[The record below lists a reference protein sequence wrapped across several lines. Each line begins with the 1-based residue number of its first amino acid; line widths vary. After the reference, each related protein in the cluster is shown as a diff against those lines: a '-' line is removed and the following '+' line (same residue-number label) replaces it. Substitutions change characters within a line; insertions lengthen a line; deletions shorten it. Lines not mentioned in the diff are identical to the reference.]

1 MVHRLNTPGKT
12 SVDVKIW
19 EYVKEMCMFMAKS
32 ARSFVC
38 CFSSHCAGN
47 HTLISC
53 NHTSNSF
60 LTPSSCFPVTLRTQE
75 ATKLAVCLLSAV
87 SQNMEEW
94 ILVPFHGSVSMGV
107 RIGGDQCFSDVQR
120 ERQEYK
126 VKAYVQTGKAEM
138 KSNCRKQNKSQLG
151 SGANSKQFC

>member
-1 MVHRLNTPGKT
+1 MRVYGEISQVICL
-12 SVDVKIW
+12 
-19 EYVKEMCMFMAKS
+19 
-32 ARSFVC
+32 
-38 CFSSHCAGN
+38 CFSSHCAGD

-53 NHTSNSF
+53 NHTSISF

-107 RIGGDQCFSDVQR
+107 CIGRDQGFSDVQR

-138 KSNCRKQNKSQLG
+138 KSNCGKQSKSQLG
-151 SGANSKQFC
+151 SGTNSKQFCLLKDKTFRLKALN